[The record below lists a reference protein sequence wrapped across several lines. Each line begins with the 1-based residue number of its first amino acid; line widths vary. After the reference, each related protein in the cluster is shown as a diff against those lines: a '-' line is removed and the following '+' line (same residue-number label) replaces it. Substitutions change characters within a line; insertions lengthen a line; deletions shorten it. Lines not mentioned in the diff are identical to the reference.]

1 MKNQAFKG
9 WFRCSLLPVVL
20 LSGWR
25 CQVNVGIPKQGCLL
39 SHSFMCCRYYAI
51 LPSARP
57 GSAPRIGSTRRS
69 ASVRKGDALYA
80 VLPLIGILSCR
91 VDVMGCDRTR
101 IYRGNGLE
109 LRYLCRCNARASRSS
124 VLYSTAEHSTRQAS
138 DTRGFMGDWDPT
150 GQLYEICIEQ
160 LHQPSSAT
168 HAPPDHGHGPERA
181 LLEGRQQT
189 ARRKKP

>member
-1 MKNQAFKG
+1 MLASASRLAF
-9 WFRCSLLPVVL
+9 RLALP
-20 LSGWR
+20 SE
-25 CQVNVGIPKQGCLL
+25 CGIPKQGCLL

-150 GQLYEICIEQ
+150 GQLYEICIEP
-160 LHQPSSAT
+160 LHQPSPAQPRTPRRIMDTDQNGLWWKGGSKL
-168 HAPPDHGHGPERA
+168 HAE
-181 LLEGRQQT
+181 
-189 ARRKKP
+189 